1 MSILNDIKK
10 LVFGAKSM
18 ARSAGR
24 KLTDESDEMLEE
36 IKNTGSKVAKDVMV
50 GAEIIGEKA
59 SGELKKIQDKYM
71 NFHSEVEKSGNEF
84 KTKVD
89 ADVANAETAA
99 QERMAALRK
108 RAEEFREELKSA
120 DNLADQDIEKTIS
133 ELNAE
138 SSAIK
143 EDLVDTAETI
153 RQKAKN
159 FHDEATESFQK
170 EGKKATSGLDR
181 LKESTEAIGESI
193 FGKTSDV
200 LNAAKIHAEKMG
212 ELLEKK
218 GEALY
223 QSTQNYLN
231 EKDENG
237 MSIIDRAKASL
248 DQIKNKWNKT
258 VDDAQKMAEEE
269 KNKGEYVS
277 KDPNMENLKKSELD
291 DKDNFWR
298 KAEAFAAGDFD
309 KVKDVS
315 ISKIET
321 KDNRP
326 KPNAPG
332 FEDQDG
338 DGDEIIDDAIIVDED

>member
-1 MSILNDIKK
+1 MSLLNDFKK

-18 ARSAGR
+18 ARTATR
-24 KLTDESDEMLEE
+24 KLTDESDEMLED
-36 IKNTGSKVAKDVMV
+36 IKNTGQKVAKDVMV

-59 SGELKKIQDKYM
+59 SGELKKIQDKYI
-71 NFHSEVEKSGNEF
+71 NWNSEVEKSGTDF
-84 KTKVD
+84 KNKVD
-89 ADVANAETAA
+89 ADVATAETAA
-99 QERMAALRK
+99 QERMNALRK

-120 DNLADQDIEKTIS
+120 DNIADRDIEQTIA

-143 EDLVDTAETI
+143 EDLVEKAETI

-159 FHDEATESFQK
+159 FHDQATETINNES
-170 EGKKATSGLDR
+170 KKASSGLDR

-200 LNAAKIHAEKMG
+200 LVAVKSHADKMG

-223 QSTQNYLN
+223 QSTQKYLN

-237 MSIIDRAKASL
+237 MSIIDRAKANL
-248 DQIKNKWNKT
+248 DHIKNKWNKT

-277 KDPNMENLKKSELD
+277 KDPNMEDLKKSAFE

-315 ISKIET
+315 ISKIDH
-321 KDNRP
+321 KDDKP

-332 FEDQDG
+332 FEDKDG
-338 DGDEIIDDAIIVDED
+338 DGNEIIDDAIIVDED